1 MNHYTYHQTL
11 GSIWNRGVAAY
22 RSGKTSP
29 EGFLSTEDLD
39 TIRSVGLKVMDIFD
53 FVEDFCGRGE
63 PDRETFL
70 MVCEA
75 RRDYFLTVQKGTM
88 SSREIDMET
97 LPPKDEAV
105 EGIEWLPRIIPKAL
119 AKLRGE
125 MPSDL
130 MYLCGGD
137 RKFLKTHDIHP
148 SEFLRVVW
156 AYEEQPAKIVDWV
169 KERSKAGQGQ

>member
-1 MNHYTYHQTL
+1 MNHYQYHQTL
-11 GSIWNRGVAAY
+11 GAVWDRGVAAY
-22 RSGKTSP
+22 RAGNTSP
-29 EGFLSTEDLD
+29 EGFLSEEDL
-39 TIRSVGLKVMDIFD
+39 SVIQSIGLKVMDVFD

-75 RRDYFLTVQKGTM
+75 RRDYFFAVQKGQW
-88 SSREIDMET
+88 SSREIVMDE

-125 MPSDL
+125 LPADL

-137 RKFLKTHDIHP
+137 RGFLKEHDIHP
-148 SEFLRVVW
+148 AEFLRMVW
-156 AYEEQPAKIVDWV
+156 AYEDRPEAIVSWV
-169 KERSKAGQGQ
+169 KERSSAV